1 MISKILENS
10 IKTALFSLK
19 IDDSKIKK
27 IGLEHPEDISNGDYS
42 TNVAMV
48 LSKLVA
54 QNPRELAEKLVAE
67 ILERKPKEIEKVEV
81 AGPGFINFYLSKD
94 FFELQTKQ
102 IIKLGKKFGR
112 NNNLKKQKTV
122 VEYTDPNPFKEFHIG
137 HLMSNTIGEAISRI
151 LEENGAK
158 VIRACYQGDVG
169 LHVAKTLWGA
179 KKMMK
184 DDLSTKKYFF
194 NGHVGD
200 VKDLSI
206 WGKAY
211 ALGATT
217 YESDE
222 IAKKEIVEINKKV
235 YSKEDKDLNKL
246 YKIGRKFSL
255 KEFEKIYKILGTK
268 FNKYFLESETTPIG
282 ISIVQNNIE
291 NGIFDRSE
299 GAIIFKGENYGLHT
313 RVFINSEGLPTYEA
327 KDLGLTKLKYN
338 RTKYSKSII
347 ITANEQSDYFNVM
360 LKALSLIYP
369 ELAEKTMHVSHG
381 MLRLPEGK
389 MSSRTGKVITAVSL
403 LDTIKQTIIEK
414 MISREIP
421 EKEKKETAEKVAV
434 GSLKY
439 SILKQVT
446 GKDIIF
452 DFDKSISFE
461 GDSGPYLQYSYAR
474 AKSILRKAKNDGVV
488 FLVRSFKVH
497 KVESKETEI
506 NLLEKLLYRFPE
518 VVERAGDEYSPHY
531 IASYLIEISSAF
543 NNFYGNNKIVD
554 KADMSSPYKV
564 ALTEAFSEVL
574 KKGLSLLGISAP
586 EKM

>member
-1 MISKILENS
+1 
-10 IKTALFSLK
+10 
-19 IDDSKIKK
+19 
-27 IGLEHPEDISNGDYS
+27 
-42 TNVAMV
+42 
-48 LSKLVA
+48 
-54 QNPRELAEKLVAE
+54 
-67 ILERKPKEIEKVEV
+67 
-81 AGPGFINFYLSKD
+81 
-94 FFELQTKQ
+94 
-102 IIKLGKKFGR
+102 
-112 NNNLKKQKTV
+112 
-122 VEYTDPNPFKEFHIG
+122 
-137 HLMSNTIGEAISRI
+137 
-151 LEENGAK
+151 
-158 VIRACYQGDVG
+158 
-169 LHVAKTLWGA
+169 
-179 KKMMK
+179 
-184 DDLSTKKYFF
+184 
-194 NGHVGD
+194 
-200 VKDLSI
+200 
-206 WGKAY
+206 
-211 ALGATT
+211 
-217 YESDE
+217 
-222 IAKKEIVEINKKV
+222 
-235 YSKEDKDLNKL
+235 
-246 YKIGRKFSL
+246 
-255 KEFEKIYKILGTK
+255 
-268 FNKYFLESETTPIG
+268 
-282 ISIVQNNIE
+282 
-291 NGIFDRSE
+291 
-299 GAIIFKGENYGLHT
+299 
-313 RVFINSEGLPTYEA
+313 
-327 KDLGLTKLKYN
+327 
-338 RTKYSKSII
+338 
-347 ITANEQSDYFNVM
+347 M